1 MKQRVAAKH
10 GGVLQLPV
18 PRASHVRRQQEKV
31 GFKEEYEFIEVD
43 NKGKELFRKIPKQA
57 LPRGFPC

>member
-1 MKQRVAAKH
+1 MAAKH

-31 GFKEEYEFIEVD
+31 GFKEEDEFIEVD
-43 NKGKELFRKIPKQA
+43 ANGKELFGKIPKQV
-57 LPRGFPC
+57 LPKGFGC